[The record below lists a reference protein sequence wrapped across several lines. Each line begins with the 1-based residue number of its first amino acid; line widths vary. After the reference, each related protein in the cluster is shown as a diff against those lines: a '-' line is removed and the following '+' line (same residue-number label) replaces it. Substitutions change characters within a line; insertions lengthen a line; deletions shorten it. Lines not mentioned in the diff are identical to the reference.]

1 MAIWQR
7 ILPADL
13 RMGKSQTVFVM
24 TCWIHLS
31 HSTLYTWLRKIYSAH
46 YWPFCSI
53 VLAACQRQVGPLTCR
68 VGIWREWGGGHKAF
82 PPDPP
87 PLNDFTKH
95 VWLSVRVSPSSHP
108 SSIGCMGFELNSPD
122 WLSFPTCP
130 ILLLFPWRIAATDCH
145 VYSTTWHH
153 WNLLLWFFRH

>member
-31 HSTLYTWLRKIYSAH
+31 HSTLSIWLAEISSAH
-46 YWPFCSI
+46 YCPFCSI

-68 VGIWREWGGGHKAF
+68 VGIWRGGGGG
-82 PPDPP
+82 PPRWVTS
-87 PLNDFTKH
+87 LNTFGS
-95 VWLSVRVSPSSHP
+95 LSVSPSCPP
-108 SSIGCMGFELNSPD
+108 SIRCMGLNSTPSTGLTLAPQPAPYCSHSPGGLQQQIAMFTLPHD
-122 WLSFPTCP
+122 TIETCYCDFSDTRTEL
-130 ILLLFPWRIAATDCH
+130 IID
-145 VYSTTWHH
+145 
-153 WNLLLWFFRH
+153 